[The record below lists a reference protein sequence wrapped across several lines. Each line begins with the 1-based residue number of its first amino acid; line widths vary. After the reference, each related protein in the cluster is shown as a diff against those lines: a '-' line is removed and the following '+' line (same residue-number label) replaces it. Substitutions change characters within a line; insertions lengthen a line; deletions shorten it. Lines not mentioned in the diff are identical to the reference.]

1 VTTGPTGDAIPT
13 PAETSAPL
21 VPEGLDATLVLIR
34 HGETEYI
41 VEGRFQGHAPT
52 PLTSTGRRQAALAGT
67 RIAERSPAVGLAPLP
82 IPPGEPLEIAHSP
95 LRRTTETATAVASAF
110 IAAGRRAPS
119 VRPEPG
125 LAEIGQGEWEGLLGS
140 EVEQRWGD
148 LLAAWRRDAASAWA
162 PGGESLADVDARL
175 RPALAE
181 VLARLASGRPPGST
195 TGPQVPGYG
204 SPVPADQPW
213 SILVAHD
220 GVFKIALLALLELP
234 TAAFWRFPFVL
245 GGITIVELRG
255 GRAVLRAH
263 SLADHLAPLAAGAT
277 RAAEAEAETR
287 AADRDRAG
295 AL

>member
-1 VTTGPTGDAIPT
+1 VTAGASEDTAAPRPGT
-13 PAETSAPL
+13 PGSL
-21 VPEGLDATLVLIR
+21 VPAGLDATLVLIR

-41 VEGRFQGHAPT
+41 VEGRFQGHAAT
-52 PLTSTGRRQAALAGT
+52 PLTPTGRRQAALAGA

-95 LRRTTETATAVASAF
+95 LRRTTETADAVASAF
-110 IAAGRRAPS
+110 VAAGRPGPS

-140 EVEQRWGD
+140 EVEQRWGE

-175 RPALAE
+175 RPALGS
-181 VLARLASGRPPGST
+181 VLARLASGRMPRST
-195 TGPQVPGYG
+195 NGPQVPGYG

-220 GVFKIALLALLELP
+220 GVFKIALLALLDLP

-263 SLADHLAPLAAGAT
+263 SLADHLAPLAVGPA